1 MSRERT
7 SLFAAVSSVVLMFQL
22 LMLLS
27 ASTDIAADAATVA
40 DDSQLAVLTYF
51 CRILLTYYQ
60 HLTSATLS
68 PYSLQVLIILLK
80 AKRGNIF

>member
-40 DDSQLAVLTYF
+40 DDSQLAVLTYLPNIAN
-51 CRILLTYYQ
+51 ILPC
-60 HLTSATLS
+60 S
-68 PYSLQVLIILLK
+68 I
-80 AKRGNIF
+80 